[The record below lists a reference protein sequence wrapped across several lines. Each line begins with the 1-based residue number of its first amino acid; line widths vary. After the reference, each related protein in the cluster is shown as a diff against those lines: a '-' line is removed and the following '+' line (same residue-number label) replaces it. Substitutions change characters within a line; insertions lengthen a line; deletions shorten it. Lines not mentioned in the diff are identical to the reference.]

1 MGLRDWLK
9 KGTTVGGDA
18 VGGNKVSGD
27 MVGGDKITGN
37 KNVVQNSKDVTIDQ
51 HTKGIDLQ
59 ALAGELAKL
68 RAALMQHEGGDD
80 VEKAIAIGEIAKAE
94 NEAKNGDE
102 SKTME
107 YLANTGK
114 WVLDVAKGVGIP
126 LAVEALKRSVF

>member
-1 MGLRDWLK
+1 MGFRDWFK
-9 KGTTVGGDA
+9 KGSSVGGDA
-18 VGGNKVSGD
+18 VGGNKVGGD

-37 KNVVQNSKDVTIDQ
+37 KNVVQAGGNVSIDQ
-51 HTKGIDLQ
+51 HTEGLDLQ

-68 RAALMQHEGGDD
+68 RAALMQHDGDE

-107 YLANTGK
+107 YLSKTGG
-114 WVLDVAKGVGIP
+114 WVLDVAKGIGIP

>member
-18 VGGNKVSGD
+18 VGGNKVGGD

-37 KNVVQNSKDVTIDQ
+37 KNVIQNSKDVTIDQ
-51 HTKGIDLQ
+51 HTEGIDLQ

-102 SKTME
+102 SKALE
-107 YLANTGK
+107 YLSKTGG
-114 WVLDVAKGVGIP
+114 WVLDVAKGIGIP